1 MDRLALGDSLPAGPL
16 LLHSLIWGPRASHKN
31 FNRWL
36 KDCLVKQG
44 LYNQH
49 TDKLL
54 KSVGDAVNSL
64 RYDTT
69 TAKNCVIAL
78 TPDVKKGVISKESL
92 PPIWHLF
99 LLDAVLAKVQVSL
112 IDEAET
118 NTSDSSGIVV
128 SSTTYVQDLLPH
140 VLRLTLAILYCTRWS
155 LLHSMVQDSGDAG
168 KYNLQDFEGLQ
179 EVLAIASNKNTL
191 TNSLASELASLL
203 PSCVSGVLQQWN
215 SSTLED
221 CSWVRCYRSFCLIFK
236 DNMRHLNVFEQ
247 VSFMQWKTHQIKQF
261 LYFIS
266 YLLILL
272 L

>member
-1 MDRLALGDSLPAGPL
+1 MDRLASGESLPAGPL

-54 KSVGDAVNSL
+54 KSVGDAVNNL
-64 RYDTT
+64 KADTV

-78 TPDVKKGVISKESL
+78 TPDTKKGIITKENL
-92 PPIWHLF
+92 PPLWHLF
-99 LLDAVLAKVQVSL
+99 LLDAVLAKVQMSL
-112 IDEAET
+112 IDETET
-118 NTSDSSGIVV
+118 NTSDSTTGVLV

-140 VLRLTLAILYCTRWS
+140 VLRLTQAILYCTKWS
-155 LLHSMVQDSGDAG
+155 LFHTMIQDADGS

-191 TNSLASELASLL
+191 TNSLASELALFL
-203 PSCVSGVLQQWN
+203 PPCASVVLQNWN
-215 SSTLED
+215 TSTLDD
-221 CSWVRCYRSFCLIFK
+221 CTWVSFESISFC
-236 DNMRHLNVFEQ
+236 DD
-247 VSFMQWKTHQIKQF
+247 
-261 LYFIS
+261 
-266 YLLILL
+266 
-272 L
+272 